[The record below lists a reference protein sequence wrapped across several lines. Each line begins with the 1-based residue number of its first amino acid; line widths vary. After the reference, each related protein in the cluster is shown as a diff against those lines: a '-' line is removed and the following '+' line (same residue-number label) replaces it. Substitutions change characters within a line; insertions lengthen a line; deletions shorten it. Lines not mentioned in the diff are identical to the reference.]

1 MPDMDILSQMF
12 KDTAL
17 VQPQKEYGKLFIK
30 LCEPQA
36 PDSSATIRNLPA
48 DAVVIKVDTFRSPDN
63 VFNGEHGE
71 CKRADYVIISSE
83 KKCIIYI
90 EMKRT
95 KGEWNQIVKQLLGA
109 QCFIK
114 YCQEVGKRFWN
125 ENEFLNDY
133 KNRFIS
139 IGHTSIAK
147 KKTRITRNAAQH
159 DTPNRT
165 MKIDWP
171 NNLQFNQLAG
181 LGAKK

>member
-1 MPDMDILSQMF
+1 MPDMEILSQMI

-17 VQPQKEYGKLFIK
+17 VQQQNEYGKPLVK

-48 DAVVIKVDTFRSPDN
+48 DTVVIKVDAFCSPDN
-63 VFNGEHGE
+63 VFNGGNGE
-71 CKRADYVIISSE
+71 CKRADYVIISAE

-95 KGEWNQIVKQLLGA
+95 KDGWNQIVKQLLGA

-114 YCQEVGKRFWN
+114 YCQEVGKAFWG
-125 ENEFLNDY
+125 ENDFLKGY
-133 KNRFIS
+133 KSRFIS

-147 KKTRITRNAAQH
+147 KKTRIDKNADRH
-159 DTPNRT
+159 DTPQRA
-165 MKIDWP
+165 MKVNWP
-171 NNLQFNQLAG
+171 NYLQFNQIAG
-181 LGAKK
+181 LGA